1 MKAVLAFAAISMIL
15 ALVPPA
21 VAQTAPAR
29 ASRISVVH
37 VPPKNPAHQ
46 AIHNLLKEHRS
57 LEKLQELLS
66 PFRLPRPVMM
76 RLEECDGEA
85 NAWYDDDVVTVCYE
99 YIQDIWQNAPEE
111 TTPTGVAPIDAVCGP
126 LYDVFLHE
134 LGHALFDVLDVPLL
148 GREEEAADQVSAY
161 IMLQLGKAE
170 ARRLIMGTAYAYQ
183 REAETSP
190 APVTL
195 KQFADQHGTPAQRLF
210 NLLCFAYGA
219 DAKLFADIVKKGYLP
234 KERAE
239 ACDDEYQQVEHA
251 FQKLID
257 PHIDQVL
264 KKRVFKKSWLPDVS
278 TRLAR
283 PPGSTR
289 APQSSL
295 FSQKDND
302 LPGRSN

>member
-1 MKAVLAFAAISMIL
+1 MKTVLAFAAAICMVL

-21 VAQTAPAR
+21 VAAQTAPAR
-29 ASRISVVH
+29 AGRISVAY
-37 VPPKNPAHQ
+37 VPPKNPEHRK
-46 AIHNLLKEHRS
+46 IYDLLKEHGA

-66 PFRLPRPVMM
+66 PFRLPRPVTM
-76 RLEECDGEA
+76 RLEECDGEV
-85 NAWYDDDVVTVCYE
+85 NAWYEDDIVTVCYE

-111 TTPTGVAPIDAVCGP
+111 ATPAGVTPIDAVCGP

-134 LGHALFDVLDVPLL
+134 LGHALFDVLDVPLF

-190 APVTL
+190 VPVTL

-210 NLLCFAYGA
+210 NLLCMAYGA
-219 DAKLFADIVKKGYLP
+219 DPKLFADIVQKGYLP
-234 KERAE
+234 KERAQV
-239 ACDDEYQQVEHA
+239 CDDEYQQVEHA
-251 FQKLID
+251 FQKLIG

-264 KKRVFKKSWLPDVS
+264 KKRMLKKSWLPDVS
-278 TRLAR
+278 TRLA
-283 PPGSTR
+283 PPSGSAR
-289 APQSSL
+289 AAQS
-295 FSQKDND
+295 N
-302 LPGRSN
+302 